1 MAQLTIIGTGL
12 IGTSLAL
19 ALRQAKLKDLELVGT
34 DSDNLSRSG
43 ANKTKAFDRVE
54 NRLSNAVRGAG
65 IVVLATPVM
74 AMEEVMEVIAD
85 DLSEGCV
92 VTDVGSSKKVVLA
105 WAEKYL
111 PRHVEFVGGHP
122 MAGRE
127 KSGPENA
134 DANLFKNKV
143 YCVVPSSRA
152 SSRAVSEVTN
162 IAEAVGA
169 RTYFISVD
177 EHDSFVAAV
186 SHLPFLLSVALV
198 GCTSKSPNWDDIAQL
213 AATGYEDSSRLASGD
228 PIMHRDICLSNPQP
242 IVAWID
248 SFIKE
253 LYEVRQL
260 LNAEPE
266 PDRDSVHELFE
277 KAFVARNLWQ
287 AGAVNQASRVHQS
300 AVDVPSFTESVG
312 DFFGGSLARKAM
324 ESQKKLFRGDRNDR
338 PKDR

>member
-1 MAQLTIIGTGL
+1 MPKLTIIGTGL
-12 IGTSLAL
+12 IGTSLAM
-19 ALRQAKLKDLELVGT
+19 ALQQAKLKDLEIVGT
-34 DSDNLSRSG
+34 DSDNTSRSG
-43 ANKTKAFDRVE
+43 ANKTNAFHRVE
-54 NRLSNAVRGAG
+54 NRLSNAVRDAG

-74 AMEEVMEVIAD
+74 AMQEVMEVIAD
-85 DLSEGCV
+85 DLAEGCV
-92 VTDVGSSKKVVLA
+92 VTDVGSSKKVVLD
-105 WAEKYL
+105 WADQYL

-134 DANLFKNKV
+134 DGNLFRDKV

-152 SSRAVSEVTN
+152 SSRAVSEITN
-162 IAEAVGA
+162 IADAIGA
-169 RTYFISVD
+169 RSYFIGVD

-228 PIMHRDICLSNPQP
+228 PVMHRDICLSNPEP

-260 LNAEPE
+260 LNAEPG
-266 PDRDSVHELFE
+266 PDRDSVHDVFE
-277 KAFVARNLWQ
+277 KAFVARGLWQ
-287 AGAVNQASRVHQS
+287 AGAVNQAFKVHQS
-300 AVDVPSFTESVG
+300 QLDVPSFGESVG
-312 DFFGGSLARKAM
+312 DFFGGGLARKAIQ
-324 ESQKKLFRGDRNDR
+324 SQKKLFGGDRDDR
-338 PKDR
+338 SGDR

>member
-1 MAQLTIIGTGL
+1 MSKLTIIGTGL

-34 DSDNLSRSG
+34 DSAHG
-43 ANKTKAFDRVE
+43 ARGGAQKSKAFDRVE
-54 NRLSNAVRGAG
+54 NRLSSAVRDAG
-65 IVVLATPVM
+65 VVVLATPVM
-74 AMEEVMEVIAD
+74 AMEEVMEAIAD

-92 VTDVGSSKKVVLA
+92 VTDVGSSKKVVLD
-105 WAEKYL
+105 WADRYL
-111 PRHVEFVGGHP
+111 PRYVEFVGGHP

-134 DANLFKNKV
+134 DANLFRDKV
-143 YCVVPSSRA
+143 YCVIPSSRA
-152 SSRAVSEVTN
+152 TSQAVSEIN
-162 IAEAVGA
+162 SLIEANGP
-169 RTYFISVD
+169 RSYFIGVD

-213 AATGYEDSSRLASGD
+213 AATGYEDASRLASGD
-228 PIMHRDICLSNPQP
+228 PVMHRDICLSNPEP

-260 LNAEPE
+260 LTAEPG
-266 PDRDSVHELFE
+266 PDGDSVHDVFE
-277 KAFVARNLWQ
+277 KAFVARSLWRD
-287 AGAVNQASRVHQS
+287 GAVSQAARAHQS
-300 AVDVPSFTESVG
+300 QTEIPSFSESVG
-312 DFFGGSLARKAM
+312 DFFGGGLARKAIQ
-324 ESQKKLFRGDRNDR
+324 SQKRMFRGD
-338 PKDR
+338 KDDDSRRR

>member
-1 MAQLTIIGTGL
+1 MGKLTIIGTGL
-12 IGTSLAL
+12 IGTSLAM

-34 DSDNLSRSG
+34 DADNSSRAG
-43 ANKTKAFDRVE
+43 ANKSKAFDRVE

-74 AMEEVMEVIAD
+74 AMKEVMEAIAD
-85 DLSEGCV
+85 DLPEGCV
-92 VTDVGSSKKVVLA
+92 VTDVGSSKKMVID
-105 WAEKYL
+105 WADQYL

-134 DANLFKNKV
+134 DANLFKDKV
-143 YCVVPSSRA
+143 YCVIPSSRA

-169 RTYFISVD
+169 RTFFIGVD

-228 PIMHRDICLSNPQP
+228 PIMHRDICLSNPEP
-242 IVAWID
+242 IVAWLD
-248 SFIKE
+248 AFIKE

-260 LNAEPE
+260 LSAQPE
-266 PDRDSVHELFE
+266 PDSDSVHDLFE
-277 KAFVARNLWQ
+277 KAFVARTLWRD
-287 AGAVNQASRVHQS
+287 GAVSQAARARQS
-300 AVDVPSFTESVG
+300 HTEIPSFTESIG
-312 DFFGGSLARKAM
+312 DFFGGSLARKAI
-324 ESQKKLFRGDRNDR
+324 EGQKKLFGGDKNDR
-338 PKDR
+338 PGRR

>member
-1 MAQLTIIGTGL
+1 MGKLTIIGTGL

-34 DSDNLSRSG
+34 DANNASRSG
-43 ANKTKAFDRVE
+43 ANKSKAFDRVE
-54 NRLSNAVRGAG
+54 NRLSNAVRDAG

-74 AMEEVMEVIAD
+74 AMQEVMEAIAG

-92 VTDVGSSKKVVLA
+92 VTDVGSSKKVVLE
-105 WAEKYL
+105 WADRYL

-134 DANLFKNKV
+134 DANLFKDKV
-143 YCVVPSSRA
+143 YCVIPSNRA

-162 IAEAVGA
+162 IAEAIGA
-169 RTYFISVD
+169 KTFFIGVD

-213 AATGYEDSSRLASGD
+213 AATGFEDSSRLASGD
-228 PIMHRDICLSNPQP
+228 PIMHRDICLSNPEP

-260 LNAEPE
+260 LNAQPG
-266 PDRDSVHELFE
+266 PDSDSVHDLFE
-277 KAFVARNLWQ
+277 KAFVARSLWK
-287 AGAVNQASRVHQS
+287 AGEVNQAASGHQS
-300 AVDVPSFTESVG
+300 QIDVPSLSESVG
-312 DFFGGSLARKAM
+312 DFFGGGLARRAIQ
-324 ESQKKLFRGDRNDR
+324 SQKKFIGGDKDDR
-338 PKDR
+338 SRDR